1 MVLIY
6 GMNLLPDGPYDSD
19 HMDNRASYSD
29 SLLVDGPSYLVVF
42 SFNCSCPDLL
52 IYLLWMHKHS
62 MMVYILI

>member
-52 IYLLWMHKHS
+52 IYLL
-62 MMVYILI
+62 